1 MATSIHSTI
10 TGPGATLADDTPAVI
25 VRQRLESL
33 DVFRGLTIAGMI
45 LVNNPGT
52 DSAFYWPLGHADELM
67 SAHPTGWYPGKWWVE
82 ANGWTP
88 TDLIFPFFLFIA
100 GASMVLSFA
109 ARRARGD
116 SRRVLMK
123 HVARRSALILLIGYA
138 IRILPYVDFSHMRYP
153 GVLQRIALVYL
164 CASVITLWTE
174 RRGRVLWIA
183 GLLAGYYAVM
193 RFVPV
198 PGCDHAAWMTQ
209 HWGLQ
214 QARFWLVG
222 AEHCSLA
229 GWVDRKIML
238 GHLYRPD
245 FDPEGLLSTFPA
257 IATTLLGT
265 LTGEFLR
272 GASLQRAKS
281 GLAGD
286 PTTSLSQK
294 LRGLALAG
302 VAGVA
307 AGYAWH
313 PWFPISKPLWTSS
326 YVLFTAGAACL
337 LLALCWWLIEIRGRR
352 AWARPFLWLGSNAIL
367 AYALST
373 FVGKLGSIIDVPD
386 GKHAIAVQTWIYN
399 HWFAPLAQ
407 ARNASLAFALC
418 YVALWTLVAWALYRK
433 KIFVK
438 V

>member
-1 MATSIHSTI
+1 MATSIHNT
-10 TGPGATLADDTPAVI
+10 TAEPKATLANVPPATTA
-25 VRQRLESL
+25 RPRLESL

-45 LVNNPGT
+45 LVNNPG
-52 DSAFYWPLGHADELM
+52 SVSYWPFDHADELM
-67 SAHPTGWYPGKWWVE
+67 TAHPSGWYPGKWWVE

-88 TDLIFPFFLFIA
+88 TDLIFPFFLFIV

-116 SRRVLMK
+116 SRRVLMQ

-138 IRILPYVDFSHMRYP
+138 IRILPYFNFAHMRYP
-153 GVLQRIALVYL
+153 GVLQRIAVVYL
-164 CASVITLWTE
+164 FASVITLWTST
-174 RRGRVLWIA
+174 RSRILWIA
-183 GLLAGYYAVM
+183 GLLVGYYAVM

-198 PGCDHAAWMTQ
+198 PGCDHAEWMSQ
-209 HWGLQ
+209 
-214 QARFWLVG
+214 
-222 AEHCSLA
+222 HCSLA
-229 GWVDRKIML
+229 GWIDRKLML
-238 GHLYRPD
+238 GHLYRRD
-245 FDPEGLLSTFPA
+245 FDPEGLLSTLPA

-265 LTGEFLR
+265 LIGEFLR
-272 GASLQRAKS
+272 SAASLQH
-281 GLAGD
+281 
-286 PTTSLSQK
+286 K
-294 LRGLALAG
+294 LRWLAIAG

-337 LLALCWWLIEIRGRR
+337 LLALCWWLIEMRGLR

-373 FVGKLGSIIDVPD
+373 FVAKLGSIIKVPY
-386 GKHAIAVQTWIYN
+386 GGQAIAVQTWIYE

-407 ARNASLAFALC
+407 EKNASLAFAIC
-418 YVALWTLVAWALYRK
+418 YLALWTLVAWGLYRK
-433 KIFVK
+433 KIFIK

>member
-1 MATSIHSTI
+1 MATSTHTTI
-10 TGPGATLADDTPAVI
+10 TRPGATPVTGRL
-25 VRQRLESL
+25 RLESL

-45 LVNNPGT
+45 LVNDPGAA
-52 DSAFYWPLGHADELM
+52 SYWPLEHADELM
-67 SAHPTGWYPGKWWVE
+67 SAHPADWYPGKWWVD

-88 TDLIFPFFLFIA
+88 TDLIFPFFLLIV

-109 ARRARGD
+109 ARQARGD
-116 SRRVLMK
+116 SRRVLMQ

-138 IRILPYVDFSHMRYP
+138 IRILPYFNFSHMRYP

-164 CASVITLWTE
+164 CASVVTLWTST
-174 RRGRVLWIA
+174 RGRILWIA

-209 HWGLQ
+209 HWGPQ
-214 QARFWLVG
+214 QARSWLVG

-229 GWVDRKIML
+229 GWLDRQLML
-238 GHLYRPD
+238 GHLYRRD
-245 FDPEGLLSTFPA
+245 FDPEGLLSTLPA

-272 GASLQRAKS
+272 DASPQRPKS

-286 PTTSLSQK
+286 PTASLRHK
-294 LRGLALAG
+294 LRGLLIAG
-302 VAGVA
+302 VAGVI

-313 PWFPISKPLWTSS
+313 PWFPIYKPLWTSS

-337 LLALCWWLIEIRGRR
+337 LLALCWWLIEMRGWRL
-352 AWARPFLWLGSNAIL
+352 WARPFLWLGSNAIL
-367 AYALST
+367 VYALST
-373 FVGKLGSIIDVPD
+373 FSAKLGSIIKVPD
-386 GKHAIAVQTWIYN
+386 GGKMVAVQGWVYQ
-399 HWFAPLAQ
+399 HWFEPLAQ
-407 ARNASLAFALC
+407 EKNASLAFALS
-418 YVALWTLVAWALYRK
+418 YVAVWTLVAWGLYRK
-433 KIFVK
+433 KIFIK

>member
-1 MATSIHSTI
+1 MATSTDTTI
-10 TGPGATLADDTPAVI
+10 TPKTTGATPSPN
-25 VRQRLESL
+25 RQRLESL

-45 LVNNPGT
+45 LVNDPGS
-52 DSAFYWPLGHADELM
+52 DVSYWPLNHADELM
-67 SAHPTGWYPGKWWVE
+67 TSHPTGWYPGKWWVE

-88 TDLIFPFFLFIA
+88 TDLIFTFFLFIV

-109 ARRARGD
+109 ARQARGD
-116 SRRVLMK
+116 SRRILMR
-123 HVARRSALILLIGYA
+123 HVARRSALILAIGYA
-138 IRILPYVDFSHMRYP
+138 IRILPYFNFAHMRYP
-153 GVLQRIALVYL
+153 GVLQRIAVVYL
-164 CASVITLWTE
+164 CASVITLWTST
-174 RRGRVLWIA
+174 RGRILWIA
-183 GLLAGYYAVM
+183 GLLIGYYAVM

-198 PGCDHAAWMTQ
+198 PGCDHASWMTQ
-209 HWGLQ
+209 S
-214 QARFWLVG
+214 
-222 AEHCSLA
+222 CSLA
-229 GWVDRKIML
+229 GWLDRKLML
-238 GHLYRPD
+238 GHLYRRD
-245 FDPEGLLSTFPA
+245 FDPEGLLSTLPA

-272 GASLQRAKS
+272 NA
-281 GLAGD
+281 
-286 PTTSLSQK
+286 TSLRHK

-302 VAGVA
+302 VVGVA

-337 LLALCWWLIEIRGRR
+337 LLALCWWLIEMR
-352 AWARPFLWLGSNAIL
+352 AWHLWSRPFLWLGSNAIL

-373 FVGKLGSIIDVPD
+373 FVAKLGSIIKVSD
-386 GKHAIAVQTWIYN
+386 GSRTTEVQTWIYS

-407 ARNASLAFALC
+407 PKNASLAFALC
-418 YVALWTLVAWALYRK
+418 YVALWTLLAWALYRK

>member
-1 MATSIHSTI
+1 MATSIHSTT
-10 TGPGATLADDTPAVI
+10 TGPKVMLADETPATI
-25 VRQRLESL
+25 GRQRLESL

-67 SAHPTGWYPGKWWVE
+67 SARPSGWYPGKWWVD

-88 TDLIFPFFLFIA
+88 TDLIFPFFLFIV

-109 ARRARGD
+109 VRRARGD
-116 SRRVLMK
+116 SRRVLMQ
-123 HVARRSALILLIGYA
+123 HAARRSALILLIGYG
-138 IRILPYVDFSHMRYP
+138 IRILPYFEFSHMRYP

-164 CASVITLWTE
+164 FASVIALWTST
-174 RRGRVLWIA
+174 RGRIIWIA

-198 PGCDHAAWMTQ
+198 AGCDHAAWMTQ
-209 HWGLQ
+209 H
-214 QARFWLVG
+214 
-222 AEHCSLA
+222 CSLA
-229 GWVDRKIML
+229 GWIDRKVML
-238 GHLYRPD
+238 GHLYRRD
-245 FDPEGLLSTFPA
+245 FDPEGLLSTLPA

-265 LTGEFLR
+265 LAGEFLR
-272 GASLQRAKS
+272 GAASLRR
-281 GLAGD
+281 
-286 PTTSLSQK
+286 K
-294 LRGLALAG
+294 LRGLLIAG

-337 LLALCWWLIEIRGRR
+337 LLALCWWLIEMR
-352 AWARPFLWLGSNAIL
+352 AWRTWARPFLWLGSNAIM

-373 FVGKLGSIIDVPD
+373 FFAKLGSIIKVAD
-386 GKHAIAVQTWIYN
+386 GTQAVAVQTWIYE

-407 ARNASLAFALC
+407 AKNASLAFAIC
-418 YVALWTLVAWALYRK
+418 YVALWTLVAWGLYRK

>member
-1 MATSIHSTI
+1 MATSTDTMIAR
-10 TGPGATLADDTPAVI
+10 PGEALADHPSVLTRP
-25 VRQRLESL
+25 RRLESL

-45 LVNNPGT
+45 LVNNPG
-52 DSAFYWPLGHADELM
+52 AAAYWPLDHADELM
-67 SAHPTGWYPGKWWVE
+67 TAHPAGWYPGKGWVE

-88 TDLIFPFFLFIA
+88 TDLIFPFFLFIV
-100 GASMVLSFA
+100 GTSMVLSFA

-116 SRRVLMK
+116 SRLSLMK
-123 HVARRSALILLIGYA
+123 HAVRRSALILLIGYA

-164 CASVITLWTE
+164 FASVITLWTST
-174 RRGRVLWIA
+174 RGRILWIA

-193 RFVPV
+193 RFLPV

-209 HWGLQ
+209 H
-214 QARFWLVG
+214 
-222 AEHCSLA
+222 CSLA
-229 GWVDRKIML
+229 GFIDRKLML
-238 GHLYRPD
+238 GHLYRRD
-245 FDPEGLLSTFPA
+245 FDPEGLLSTLPA

-265 LTGEFLR
+265 LAGEFLR
-272 GASLQRAKS
+272 RTSPQQPKSGPVVSPTASLRHR
-281 GLAGD
+281 
-286 PTTSLSQK
+286 

-313 PWFPISKPLWTSS
+313 PFFPISKPLWTSS

-337 LLALCWWLIEIRGRR
+337 LLAICWWLIEMRGWRL
-352 AWARPFLWLGSNAIL
+352 WSRPFLWLGSNAIL

-373 FVGKLGSIIDVPD
+373 FGAKLGSIIKVAN
-386 GKHAIAVQTWIYN
+386 GITVQTWVYE

-407 ARNASLAFALC
+407 EKNASLAFAIS
-418 YVALWTLVAWALYRK
+418 YVVVWTLFAWALYRK

>member
-1 MATSIHSTI
+1 M
-10 TGPGATLADDTPAVI
+10 LADDVPATTG
-25 VRQRLESL
+25 RQRLESL

-45 LVNNPGT
+45 LVNNPG

-67 SAHPTGWYPGKWWVE
+67 TAHPSVWYPGKWWVE

-88 TDLIFPFFLFIA
+88 TDLIFPFFLFIV

-109 ARRARGD
+109 ARHARGD
-116 SRRVLMK
+116 SRQALIK

-138 IRILPYVDFSHMRYP
+138 IRVLPYVDFSHMRYP
-153 GVLQRIALVYL
+153 GVLQRIAVVYL
-164 CASVITLWTE
+164 CASVITLWTST
-174 RRGRVLWIA
+174 RGRIIWIA

-209 HWGLQ
+209 H
-214 QARFWLVG
+214 
-222 AEHCSLA
+222 CSLA
-229 GWVDRKIML
+229 GWLDRKLMS
-238 GHLYRPD
+238 GHLYRRD
-245 FDPEGLLSTFPA
+245 FDPEGLLSTLPA

-265 LTGEFLR
+265 LAGNFLR
-272 GASLQRAKS
+272 GASPQRAKS

-286 PTTSLSQK
+286 PTASLQHK
-294 LRGLALAG
+294 LRGLIIAG
-302 VAGVA
+302 VAGVV
-307 AGYAWH
+307 AGYVWH

-337 LLALCWWLIEIRGRR
+337 LLGLCSWLIEMRGWR
-352 AWARPFLWLGSNAIL
+352 AWSRPFLWLGSNAIL

-373 FVGKLGSIIDVPD
+373 FVAKLGSIIKVHD
-386 GKHAIAVQTWIYN
+386 GSHAIELQTWIYN
-399 HWFAPLAQ
+399 HCFAPLAQ
-407 ARNASLAFALC
+407 ANNASLAFAIC
-418 YVALWTLVAWALYRK
+418 YLALWTLVAWGLYRK
-433 KIFVK
+433 KVFVK

>member
-1 MATSIHSTI
+1 MATSIHNT
-10 TGPGATLADDTPAVI
+10 TAPETLANTAPPATG
-25 VRQRLESL
+25 RLRLESL

-45 LVNNPGT
+45 LVNNPGAA
-52 DSAFYWPLGHADELM
+52 SYWPLDHADELM
-67 SAHPTGWYPGKWWVE
+67 TAHPSGWYPGKWWVD

-88 TDLIFPFFLFIA
+88 TDLIFPFFLFIV

-109 ARRARGD
+109 ARRTRGD
-116 SRRVLMK
+116 SRLALIK
-123 HVARRSALILLIGYA
+123 HAARRTALILLIGYA

-153 GVLQRIALVYL
+153 GVLQRIAVVYL
-164 CASVITLWTE
+164 FASVITLWTST
-174 RRGRVLWIA
+174 RGRIIWIA
-183 GLLAGYYAVM
+183 ALLAGYYAVT

-198 PGCDHAAWMTQ
+198 PGCDPAMWMTQ
-209 HWGLQ
+209 
-214 QARFWLVG
+214 
-222 AEHCSLA
+222 HCSLA
-229 GWVDRKIML
+229 GFVDRKLML
-238 GHLYRPD
+238 GHLYRRD
-245 FDPEGLLSTFPA
+245 FDPEGLLSTLPA

-265 LTGEFLR
+265 LAGEFLR
-272 GASLQRAKS
+272 GASPQRAKN

-286 PTTSLSQK
+286 PAASLQHK
-294 LRGLALAG
+294 LRGLAIAG

-326 YVLFTAGAACL
+326 YALFTAGAACL
-337 LLALCWWLIEIRGRR
+337 LLALCWWLIEMRGWR

-367 AYALST
+367 VYALST
-373 FVGKLGSIIDVPD
+373 FLGKLGSIIKVSD
-386 GKHAIAVQTWIYN
+386 GGETITVQTWIYE

-407 ARNASLAFALC
+407 EKNASLAFAISYL
-418 YVALWTLVAWALYRK
+418 ALWTLVAWGLYRK

>member
-1 MATSIHSTI
+1 MATSIHST
-10 TGPGATLADDTPAVI
+10 TTRPKGMLADDTPAATG
-25 VRQRLESL
+25 RQRLESL

-45 LVNNPGT
+45 LVNNPGS
-52 DSAFYWPLGHADELM
+52 DASYWPLNHADELM
-67 SAHPTGWYPGKWWVE
+67 SAHPAGWYPGKWWVE

-88 TDLIFPFFLFIA
+88 TDLIFPFFLFIV
-100 GASMVLSFA
+100 GASMVLSFG

-116 SRRVLMK
+116 SRPALMK

-138 IRILPYVDFSHMRYP
+138 IRILPYVNFSHMRYP
-153 GVLQRIALVYL
+153 GVLQRIAVVYL
-164 CASVITLWTE
+164 CASVITLWSST
-174 RRGRVLWIA
+174 RGRILWIA
-183 GLLAGYYAVM
+183 GLLAGYYAIM

-198 PGCDHAAWMTQ
+198 PGCDHAAWFTQMQTQ
-209 HWGLQ
+209 HWGPQ
-214 QARFWLVG
+214 QARFWLAG

-229 GWVDRKIML
+229 GWIDRKLML

-257 IATTLLGT
+257 IATALLGT

-272 GASLQRAKS
+272 GA
-281 GLAGD
+281 
-286 PTTSLSQK
+286 TSFSHK
-294 LRGLALAG
+294 LRGLAFAG

-337 LLALCWWLIEIRGRR
+337 LLALCWWLIEMRGWH
-352 AWARPFLWLGSNAIL
+352 AWGRPFLWLGSNAIL

-373 FVGKLGSIIDVPD
+373 FFGKLGSIIKVSD
-386 GKHAIAVQTWIYN
+386 GSHATEVQTWLFN

-407 ARNASLAFALC
+407 AKNASLAFAIC
-418 YVALWTLVAWALYRK
+418 YLALWTLVAWGLYRK